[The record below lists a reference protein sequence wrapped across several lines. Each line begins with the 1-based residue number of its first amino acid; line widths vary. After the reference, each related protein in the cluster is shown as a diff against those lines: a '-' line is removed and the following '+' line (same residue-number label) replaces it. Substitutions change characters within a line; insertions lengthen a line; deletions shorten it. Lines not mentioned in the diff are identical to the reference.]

1 MRKTKKQK
9 RNKKEKRNT
18 KKQKFNKK
26 IKGGNFNYFCIIIMD
41 NKDMIDKNENII
53 INLYSS
59 KKESEGSPIAYI
71 YLNKMSKN
79 TIKIEDFQV
88 YNENNRKKGYGSY
101 LLKYTIKFIKQ
112 NTNYTKLKGELSQVD
127 KINELIKFYSRFG
140 FVFKKNME
148 NTNSLDY
155 TIKLDLK
162 NIENIENITFTDNN
176 TLILN
181 SREYEEYGDDID
193 RDSDN

>member
-1 MRKTKKQK
+1 MRKSKKQ
-9 RNKKEKRNT
+9 RNKETQRNT

-41 NKDMIDKNENII
+41 NKDMIDKNKNII

-59 KKESEGSPIAYI
+59 KKESKGRAIAYI
-71 YLNKMSKN
+71 YLKKMSEN

-112 NTNYTKLKGELSQVD
+112 NTSYTKLKGELSRVD
-127 KINELIKFYSRFG
+127 KINELFKFYSRFG

-162 NIENIENITFTDNN
+162 NIENMENITFTDNN
-176 TLILN
+176 TLVLN
-181 SREYEEYGDDID
+181 SREYEKYG
-193 RDSDN
+193 